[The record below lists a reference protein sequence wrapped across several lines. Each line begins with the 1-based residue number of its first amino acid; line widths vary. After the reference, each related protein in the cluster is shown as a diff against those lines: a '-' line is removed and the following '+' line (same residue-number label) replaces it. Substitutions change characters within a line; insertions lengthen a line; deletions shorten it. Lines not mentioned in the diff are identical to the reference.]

1 VFPPLNF
8 AAGVRSRGA
17 LSRAIRPRINSRIG
31 VPMSDLGFHAG
42 EETSGQMF
50 ATATTLIQAARPY
63 LATLLIVTI
72 LLSIWISLRA
82 A

>member
-1 VFPPLNF
+1 
-8 AAGVRSRGA
+8 
-17 LSRAIRPRINSRIG
+17 
-31 VPMSDLGFHAG
+31 MSNLGFHAG

-50 ATATTLIQAARPY
+50 ATATTLIQAVRPY